1 MNWPCWKIVEI
12 SGSASSSRPSIA
24 GTEISRVM
32 RRPQS
37 SEREKPSRSV
47 LTWCRASAG
56 RITVP
61 KATPNTPS
69 GSSRKRSASDSQDCE
84 PSVSLAAMT
93 VSSSR
98 LICATDEPNRVG
110 TISVITLRTPGWFQ
124 PQRGR
129 VSRSM
134 PFNEGSWNSSC
145 SRPAASTAQPRARI
159 CFSGVPPSRGAS
171 HSAPALMHRLRMT
184 GVSAGIAKRWK
195 LFSAPPAKA
204 VSETNSRN
212 GKVRRNRSI
221 SRPCLAGSVSTPLA
235 KTDASCGAKISASAV
250 TSISTPPRVPAVR
263 AISSRSSAWLRVSFT
278 SVNTGTNAVA
288 KEPSANSRR
297 RKLGILKATQKA
309 SVMALVPKVEVT
321 TWSRTRPRT
330 RETMVMLLND
340 SRPRNILGE
349 LTQRPS

>member
-1 MNWPCWKIVEI
+1 M
-12 SGSASSSRPSIA
+12 
-24 GTEISRVM
+24 
-32 RRPQS
+32 
-37 SEREKPSRSV
+37 
-47 LTWCRASAG
+47 
-56 RITVP
+56 
-61 KATPNTPS
+61 
-69 GSSRKRSASDSQDCE
+69 
-84 PSVSLAAMT
+84 
-93 VSSSR
+93 
-98 LICATDEPNRVG
+98 
-110 TISVITLRTPGWFQ
+110 
-124 PQRGR
+124 
-129 VSRSM
+129 
-134 PFNEGSWNSSC
+134 
-145 SRPAASTAQPRARI
+145 
-159 CFSGVPPSRGAS
+159 
-171 HSAPALMHRLRMT
+171 
-184 GVSAGIAKRWK
+184 
-195 LFSAPPAKA
+195 
-204 VSETNSRN
+204 
-212 GKVRRNRSI
+212 
-221 SRPCLAGSVSTPLA
+221 AGSVSTPLA